1 LTSAKTLF
9 GSTRIYVFQWLRLQQ
24 VRRLA
29 DKQSRSKGVFPI
41 MRQREPQWRRKGTIG
56 YTFATDDG
64 WVFRPA
70 AKRPADRSF
79 TATDSRPRAWRSFWR
94 TGSPFK
100 RAFDLKGI
108 RLIGVDRPGYGLS
121 DDSLW
126 HNRSDWAEDVA
137 EMADRLGI
145 ERFSI
150 LGAPGGGL

>member
-9 GSTRIYVFQWLRLQQ
+9 GSTRIYVFYWLRLQQ

-29 DKQSRSKGVFPI
+29 YKQSRSKGVFPI

-70 AKRPADRSF
+70 PKRPADRSF
-79 TATDSRPRAWRSFWR
+79 NAADSRPRAWRSFWR

-100 RAFDLKGI
+100 KAFDLS
-108 RLIGVDRPGYGLS
+108 VSTDRVTVCRMTAQDATGATGPKMWPKWPIASALS
-121 DDSLW
+121 
-126 HNRSDWAEDVA
+126 AF
-137 EMADRLGI
+137 
-145 ERFSI
+145 RFW
-150 LGAPGGGL
+150 GHPGGGL